1 MNTLSFEEIKNGFE
15 KENYI
20 ADNQTIYAVYTALM
34 LGKPLLIDGPAG
46 IGKTELAKVMSKVLD
61 TELIRLQCY
70 EGIDYTKV
78 LYDINYPKQLLY
90 QNILKSNLNEIIAE
104 KDFDEAVKT
113 IDRETNFYG
122 EGFIM
127 ERPILKA
134 LTPRGDKGVVAL
146 IDEIDK
152 TDGETEALLLEP
164 LSDYTLSIPEFGTI
178 ECREEVRPF
187 VVLTSNGQ
195 REISEALR
203 RRCVYLFIDYPKA
216 EMESKIIAKKANVS
230 VDFANYIART
240 LQTIRNKNIK
250 QKPSIAE
257 SVEWATVL
265 YHHLG
270 ICNEDDF
277 KNKQLEEKLESSL
290 NTLIK
295 NNRDLQEVRKV
306 IKGI

>member
-1 MNTLSFEEIKNGFE
+1 M
-15 KENYI
+15 
-20 ADNQTIYAVYTALM
+20 A
-34 LGKPLLIDGPAG
+34 
-46 IGKTELAKVMSKVLD
+46 KVLD

-90 QNILKSNLNEIIAE
+90 QNILKSSLNEIIAE

-122 EGFIM
+122 EGFII

-216 EMESKIIAKKANVS
+216 EIESKIIEKKANVS

-240 LQTIRNKNIK
+240 LQTIRDKNIK

>member
-46 IGKTELAKVMSKVLD
+46 IGKTELAKVMAKVLD

-90 QNILKSNLNEIIAE
+90 QNILKSSLNEIIAE

-122 EGFIM
+122 EGFII

-216 EMESKIIAKKANVS
+216 EIESKIIEKKANVS

-240 LQTIRNKNIK
+240 LQTIRDKNIK

-295 NNRDLQEVRKV
+295 NNKDLQEVRKV

>member
-46 IGKTELAKVMSKVLD
+46 IGKTELAKVMAKVLD

-90 QNILKSNLNEIIAE
+90 QNILKSSLNEIIAE

-122 EGFIM
+122 EGFII

-216 EMESKIIAKKANVS
+216 EIESKIIEKKANVS

-240 LQTIRNKNIK
+240 LQTIRDKNIK

>member
-46 IGKTELAKVMSKVLD
+46 IGKTELAKVMAKVLD